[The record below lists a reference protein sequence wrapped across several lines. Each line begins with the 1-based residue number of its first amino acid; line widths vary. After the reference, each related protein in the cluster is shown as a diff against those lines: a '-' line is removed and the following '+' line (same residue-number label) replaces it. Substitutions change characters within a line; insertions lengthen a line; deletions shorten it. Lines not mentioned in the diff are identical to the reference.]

1 MEHRN
6 GFVVDSSRDSAYLH
20 TMLEHALMSLGE
32 ICIVD
37 EHGKYLYASE
47 EYARSMGF
55 PVDELIGKSVT
66 DLVDDTGIPDV
77 LKSGQATRGAIYQR
91 NGRSFWL
98 NRCPIRYGG
107 RIMGVVGQ
115 AMMTDSE
122 EMTALRCQFDKMI
135 RELNYYK
142 EKYQQDS
149 TTHFSTD
156 SIITVNKEMTA
167 LKETLTAVA
176 RSRSTILLSGE
187 SGTGKEVF
195 ANAIHD
201 ASPRKNKPFI
211 KLNCA
216 AIPDALLEAQL
227 FGYEEGSFTGAL
239 KGGKIGDFE
248 AANGGTI
255 LLDEINSLSMNMQ
268 TKLLRAIQEREIKKV
283 GSSRTVPVDVRFIFA
298 TNRDLFDMVKNGTFR
313 EDFYYRIN
321 VINLEIP
328 PLRRRPEDIP
338 VLVQHFIRKFN
349 REMDMAVTG
358 ITPRALSLLQRYDW
372 PGNIRELENQIER
385 AFNYLH
391 GSELDIQH
399 FNLPI
404 QQDMPEDAPMLSL
417 REARNRAEAKIIR
430 QALDL
435 THGNKPEAAKLLG
448 IDRSQLYEK
457 IKRYQILSPGKA
469 EKGH

>member
-6 GFVVDSSRDSAYLH
+6 GFVEDSGRDSAH
-20 TMLEHALMSLGE
+20 PHIRQEHA
-32 ICIVD
+32 
-37 EHGKYLYASE
+37 
-47 EYARSMGF
+47 
-55 PVDELIGKSVT
+55 P
-66 DLVDDTGIPDV
+66 
-77 LKSGQATRGAIYQR
+77 
-91 NGRSFWL
+91 
-98 NRCPIRYGG
+98 RY
-107 RIMGVVGQ
+107 
-115 AMMTDSE
+115 S
-122 EMTALRCQFDKMI
+122 
-135 RELNYYK
+135 
-142 EKYQQDS
+142 S
-149 TTHFSTD
+149 D
-156 SIITVNKEMTA
+156 SIVTVNKEMTA
-167 LKETLTAVA
+167 LKETLAAVA

-195 ANAIHD
+195 ANAIHA
-201 ASPRKNKPFI
+201 ASPRKSKPFI

-227 FGYEEGSFTGAL
+227 FGYEAGAFTGAL

-268 TKLLRAIQEREIKKV
+268 TKLLRAIQEREIKRV
-283 GSSRTVPVDVRFIFA
+283 GSSKTVPVDVRFIFA
-298 TNRDLFDMVKNGTFR
+298 TNQNLFEMVKNGTFR

-385 AFNYLH
+385 AFNYLR

-399 FNLPI
+399 FSLPI
-404 QQDMPEDAPMLSL
+404 QQNRPENAPLLSL
-417 REARNRAEAKIIR
+417 REARSQAEIRIIR

-435 THGNKPEAAKLLG
+435 THGSKPEAAKLLG

-457 IKRYQILSPGKA
+457 IKRYQIPLSGKR
-469 EKGH
+469 EE